1 MSQQAPPNAPPPPPP
16 GKVLAVDPGERRIG
30 FAISDPERKFSFP
43 LTQIE
48 RTTPER
54 DAIRVIELVKEERV
68 VLIVVG
74 LPLRGRGEEG
84 ASADRAR
91 ALGTWLA
98 QVTGLPIVYCD
109 ESYSTRLAE
118 KKLWAAGLSHAQRK
132 ARRDAVAAQGIL
144 ETWIESGCPEGRPDS
159 AGP

>member
-1 MSQQAPPNAPPPPPP
+1 MNPAEPMRSPPSPPP

-30 FAISDPERKFSFP
+30 FAISDPDRKFAFP

-54 DAIRVIELVKEERV
+54 DAVKVKELVREERV
-68 VLIVVG
+68 VLLVVG
-74 LPLRGRGEEG
+74 LPIRAGGEEG

-98 QVTGLPIVYCD
+98 GVTGLPVVYAD
-109 ESYSTRLAE
+109 ESYTTRLAE
-118 KKLWAAGLSHAQRK
+118 KKLWGAGLSHAQRK
-132 ARRDAVAAQGIL
+132 ARRDAVAAQGLL
-144 ETWIESGCPEGRPDS
+144 ETWLEAGCPG
-159 AGP
+159 G

>member
-1 MSQQAPPNAPPPPPP
+1 MTDADPSWSPPPPPP

-30 FAISDPERKFSFP
+30 FAISDPERKFAFP
-43 LTQIE
+43 LTQLE
-48 RTTPER
+48 RSTPER
-54 DAIRVIELVKEERV
+54 DALKVRELVREERV
-68 VLIVVG
+68 VLLVVG
-74 LPLRGRGEEG
+74 LPLRGQGEEG

-98 QVTGLPIVYCD
+98 GITGLPVIYSD

-118 KKLWAAGLSHAQRK
+118 KKLWGAGLTHAQRK

-144 ETWIESGCPEGRPDS
+144 ETWLEAGCPG
-159 AGP
+159 G